1 MQEMTIEAEIY
12 ELLMAEFT
20 PELLVVENESHHH
33 AGHAEAGEGGD
44 THFRVRIKADC
55 LQGKSRVAQHQAIYV
70 ALAKLINNPIH
81 ALAIEIDK

>member
-1 MQEMTIEAEIY
+1 MQEMNIESKIY
-12 ELLMAEFT
+12 ALLMAEFS

-44 THFRVRIKADC
+44 THFRVRIKAYC
-55 LQGKSRVAQHQAIYV
+55 LQGKSRVAQHQAIYA

-81 ALAIEIDK
+81 ALAIEVIK